1 MKLIGC
7 LLQFKIKKSKFCY
20 LAQMS
25 TVALVVYDP
34 VAINEDLVNT
44 NQSLSSS
51 LVFIDCIDCIS
62 INDNGSLYN
71 DLDSVS

>member
-7 LLQFKIKKSKFCY
+7 LLQFKIKKSKFFY

-25 TVALVVYDP
+25 VVALLVYDP

-44 NQSLSSS
+44 NHRVFSAPWSL
-51 LVFIDCIDCIS
+51 
-62 INDNGSLYN
+62 
-71 DLDSVS
+71 